1 MKQSTKY
8 WFMYILPAFL
18 PTQAVSAGY
27 IELPDHELETLRGK
41 YIDTSGTLY
50 FGLEM
55 HTQWHTSQGIDH
67 QVGMNIDFS
76 FNHQL
81 VPSVSVSYQG
91 SLGEEKDTTPQI
103 SIPST
108 VSNYASSTVESAST
122 VATAPSHSST
132 TNDSE
137 KSSGL
142 TNISGIVQANQI
154 ASANNQVVNQVD
166 LSVKP
171 LSIPTVNESTPGSST
186 DINHSPTQLTHS
198 TQFETTQGVQTHLV
212 AENNSLGYQVNL
224 PGQGTVT
231 QLINGKS
238 LRQAGQILQINQLYG
253 SGNQL
258 FNQLRLK
265 LSTDTGSRRRYD
277 FQSSHF
283 SRQLTP

>member
-1 MKQSTKY
+1 MKPSTKY
-8 WFMYILPAFL
+8 WFIYILPALL
-18 PTQAVSAGY
+18 PTQAIAAGY
-27 IELPDHELETLRGK
+27 IELADHELETLRGK
-41 YIDTSGTLY
+41 YINGSGTLY

-91 SLGEEKDTTPQI
+91 SLGEKTNTKPQL
-103 SIPST
+103 SIPSM
-108 VSNYASSTVESAST
+108 VSDYAPSTVEPAPT
-122 VATAPSHSST
+122 MATALPHSST
-132 TNDSE
+132 IKNSE

-142 TNISGIVQANQI
+142 TNINGIVQANQI
-154 ASANNQVVNQVD
+154 ASANNQAVNHVD
-166 LSVKP
+166 LSVINVSENS
-171 LSIPTVNESTPGSST
+171 LGSSLENSLDT
-186 DINHSPTQLTHS
+186 SYAQTKLTHS
-198 TQFETTQGVQTHLV
+198 AQFETSQGVQTHLV

-231 QLINGKS
+231 QLINGQS

-283 SRQLTP
+283 SRHLTP

>member
-1 MKQSTKY
+1 MKPPTKY
-8 WFMYILPAFL
+8 WFIYILPALL

-27 IELPDHELETLRGK
+27 IELPDHELNTLRGK
-41 YIDTSGTLY
+41 YIDASGTLY

-67 QVGMNIDFS
+67 RVGMNIDFS

-81 VPSVSVSYQG
+81 VPSVNVSYQG
-91 SLGEEKDTTPQI
+91 SLGEEIDTPPQI

-108 VSNYASSTVESAST
+108 VSNYASSTVEPALT
-122 VATAPSHSST
+122 AATAQPHSST
-132 TNDSE
+132 TNNSE

-142 TNISGIVQANQI
+142 TNINGIVQANQI
-154 ASANNQVVNQVD
+154 ASANNQVVNHVD
-166 LSVKP
+166 LSVINATEIP
-171 LSIPTVNESTPGSST
+171 LENNYSQTEL
-186 DINHSPTQLTHS
+186 TQS
-198 TQFETTQGVQTHLV
+198 AQFETTHGVKTHLV

-231 QLINGKS
+231 QLINGQS
-238 LRQAGQILQINQLYG
+238 LRQAGQLLQINQLYG

-258 FNQLRLK
+258 FNQLQLK

-283 SRQLTP
+283 SRHLTP